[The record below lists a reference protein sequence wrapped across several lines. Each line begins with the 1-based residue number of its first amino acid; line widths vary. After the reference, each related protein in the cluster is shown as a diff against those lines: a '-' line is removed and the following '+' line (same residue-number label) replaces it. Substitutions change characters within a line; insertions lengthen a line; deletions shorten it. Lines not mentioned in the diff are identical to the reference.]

1 MFTTD
6 LTIQELNQAKIEENK
21 RRRPRSTLLRHIESL
36 VSQKTVVVRV
46 NQQVNCVTRVP

>member
-21 RRRPRSTLLRHIESL
+21 RRRPRSTMLRHIESL
-36 VSQKTVVVRV
+36 ISQKTVTVRV
-46 NQQVNCVTRVP
+46 DEQVDCVTRVP